1 MMAITDPRVI
11 TFVNEQLRPLAER
24 TRAVQAEIETTLA
37 YAQAEVVALIQSAA
51 ERSPLEDGREAE
63 GVSRLTREDLL
74 LALDLLNDIA
84 TEVRQPENAEALQA
98 MFKACVRPLRI
109 INGV

>member
-1 MMAITDPRVI
+1 MSITDPRVI

-37 YAQAEVVALIQSAA
+37 YAAAEVFGLIQSAP
-51 ERSPLEDGREAE
+51 EGSVLEDGRDAE

-74 LALDLLNDIA
+74 LAMGLLDQLVA
-84 TEVRQPENAEALQA
+84 EVRLPENADALAA

-109 INGV
+109 SNGG

>member
-1 MMAITDPRVI
+1 MSITDPRVI

-37 YAQAEVVALIQSAA
+37 YAAA
-51 ERSPLEDGREAE
+51 
-63 GVSRLTREDLL
+63 REDLL
-74 LALDLLNDIA
+74 LAMGLLDQLVA
-84 TEVRQPENAEALQA
+84 EVRLPENADALGA

-109 INGV
+109 NSGV